1 MKNKEKTREGL
12 LKGGMPYIAVGGGP
26 PLVYMRSLPVSE
38 KMYKYEL
45 KILSLLAHSFTVYAV
60 DRKPGIKKGATM
72 RDLASGY
79 AHAIESEFGE
89 AVNIM
94 GLSTSGSIAQ
104 QFAIDFPHLV
114 RKLVLVATAYR
125 LGSEG
130 KKLQLKYANLLAQ
143 GRFRDAARV
152 FFPAAFAESS
162 FSQWFLGWIMWL
174 VEPLFR
180 PTNPEDLINTLL
192 ADDRF
197 DAEEDLHKI
206 TAPTLLIGG
215 DRDFFYPEELLRR
228 TANLI
233 PNSRLIIYPG
243 RKHIE
248 VETYS
253 RFASDVVSFLTN
265 EIH

>member
-1 MKNKEKTREGL
+1 MKNKEKHEGL
-12 LKGGMPYIAVGGGP
+12 LGGLPYIAMGDGP
-26 PLVYMRSLPVSE
+26 PLVYLRTLPVNE
-38 KMYKYEL
+38 KIYKFEL
-45 KILSLLAHSFTVYAV
+45 NILPLLAPNFTVYAV
-60 DRKPGIKKGATM
+60 DRKPGIKKGATEV
-72 RDLASGY
+72 DLAAGY

-89 AVNIM
+89 AVNLL
-94 GLSTSGSIAQ
+94 GLSTGGSIAQ

-125 LGSEG
+125 IGPEG

-152 FFPAAFAESS
+152 FWPTIFAESP
-162 FSQWFLGWIMWL
+162 FSRWLLGWILWL
-174 VEPLFR
+174 VEPVFFR
-180 PTNPEDLINTLL
+180 PTNPDDLINTIL
-192 ADDRF
+192 AEDKF
-197 DAEEDLHKI
+197 NVEGDLHKI

-243 RKHIE
+243 RRHSE
-248 VETYS
+248 LETDK
-253 RFASDVVSFLTN
+253 RFAPDVISFLKD
-265 EIH
+265 